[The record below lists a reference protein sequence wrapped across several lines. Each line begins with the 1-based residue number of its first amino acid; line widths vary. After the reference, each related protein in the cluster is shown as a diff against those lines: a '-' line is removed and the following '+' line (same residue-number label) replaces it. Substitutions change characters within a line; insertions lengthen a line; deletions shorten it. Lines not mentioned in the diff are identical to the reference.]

1 MERLLEVKDL
11 SISFGG
17 IKAVQDLNFHIDKG
31 EVLALIGPNGSGKST
46 TVNMISG
53 VYIQNKG
60 TITFDGKEM
69 AASLQSMCSITAKH
83 VQYHCKAYA
92 ASLQN
97 ICSITARYML

>member
-1 MERLLEVKDL
+1 MMERLLEVKDL

-60 TITFDGKEM
+60 TITFDGKEIPTKM
-69 AASLQSMCSITAKH
+69 SIADSMLYAYQSLDLISKRRSDCLNLNAA
-83 VQYHCKAYA
+83 
-92 ASLQN
+92 
-97 ICSITARYML
+97 

>member
-46 TVNMISG
+46 TV
-53 VYIQNKG
+53 KW
-60 TITFDGKEM
+60 
-69 AASLQSMCSITAKH
+69 
-83 VQYHCKAYA
+83 
-92 ASLQN
+92 
-97 ICSITARYML
+97 